1 MPLTKLQFRPG
12 IIREITEY
20 SNSGGWFDCDKIRFR
35 QGYPEKI
42 GGWLSVVRDQIQGTC
57 RHIHQWSSLENDR
70 YVGLGTSSHLYILW
84 SENYYDITP
93 LRINPAQPAAPLA
106 ANPFTTGSP
115 IGSTSMTV
123 AIPSHGAHIGDWVN
137 FTGAT
142 AFDVYTAAQLNAQYQ
157 VVAVPDGNTIT
168 ITMPVANATANL
180 VGGGAAVTAT
190 FLIPS
195 GLDDA
200 VIGMG
205 WGIPPWNACPTVQS
219 PPTGSVPSPNPPT
232 CIPSNWQAGW
242 GVAWDPRQLDPV
254 DPTVNQLRLWDLDNF
269 GEDLVAN
276 IRGGPIYY
284 WHQAGGLSQPAVP
297 LNQAVTVGGVT
308 FTPDFA
314 VPATARQVLVSPNDR
329 HLIAMGCEDINSAG
343 TGINAEADLLL
354 IRWSTEENAYT
365 WNPLRTNTAGGQ
377 RLSAGSYIIGA
388 MRTASEILIWTDL
401 GLWSQKYIGA
411 PYVFGF
417 EPIAEGL
424 SIIGPNAC
432 INTGSIVT
440 WMDRGIFY
448 AYTGQCQELPCALK
462 DYIFNDFN
470 YLQGYKVYAGH
481 NHAFSE
487 VIWFYPSASSLEN
500 DRYVIYNYGEQLW
513 SLGTI
518 ERTAWLDMGRASY
531 PVASDRKNQ
540 RLYYHEY
547 GDDDDGSPMPAWVES
562 ADIDIDGGDHYLFL
576 SRLIPDVAFRGT
588 APQQSLGITI
598 LTRPA
603 PGRSKTAVAELEVTP
618 YTPEQYIRVRERQ
631 ISFRVE
637 SEALGVSWRLG
648 TLRTDMQPDGKR

>member
-42 GGWLSVVRDQIQGTC
+42 GGWRNVITEPLEGTC
-57 RHIHQWSSLENDR
+57 RHIHQWSSMESDR

-93 LRINPAQPAAPLA
+93 LRTAPPQPPVLGS
-106 ANPFTTGSP
+106 NPFTTGAL
-115 IGSTSMTV
+115 GATTMTV
-123 AIPSHGAHIGDWVN
+123 HIPSHGAKVGDWVQ
-137 FTGAT
+137 FSGAT
-142 AFDVYTAAQLNAQYQ
+142 AFDVYTAGQLNTQYQ
-157 VVAVPDGNTIT
+157 VVTVPDANTIT
-168 ITMPVANATANL
+168 INMPVPNKTANL
-180 VGGGAAVTAT
+180 AGGGSAVTAI
-190 FLIPS
+190 FLISP

-205 WGIPPWNACPTVQS
+205 WGIPPWNSSSSLPA
-219 PPTGSVPSPNPPT
+219 
-232 CIPSNWQAGW
+232 NWQCGW
-242 GVAWDPRQLDPV
+242 GEPWDPTQLYPA

-276 IRGGPIYY
+276 IRGGAIYY
-284 WHQAGGLSQPAVP
+284 WHQAGGLGSRAVP
-297 LNQAVTVGGVT
+297 LNQQVTVNGVT
-308 FTPDFA
+308 FTPDVA

-329 HLIAMGCEDINSAG
+329 HLIALGCEDINPAG
-343 TGINAEADLLL
+343 TGINADADLLL
-354 IRWSTEENAYT
+354 VRWSTEEDAYT
-365 WNPLRTNTAGGQ
+365 WFPKRTNTAGSQ
-377 RLSAGSYIIGA
+377 RLSAGSYIICG

-401 GLWSQKYIGA
+401 GLWSQKYIGT

-424 SIIGPNAC
+424 SIIGPNAM
-432 INTGSIVT
+432 INTGSIVL

-448 AYTGQCQELPCALK
+448 AYTGQTQELPCALK

-487 VIWFYPSASSLEN
+487 VIWFYPSASSMEN

-531 PVASDRKNQ
+531 PVATDRKNS

-547 GDDDDGSPMPAWVES
+547 GDDDDGSPLPAWVES
-562 ADIDIDGGDHYLFL
+562 ADIDADGGEHYLFL
-576 SRLIPDVAFRGT
+576 SRLIPDVTFRGS
-588 APQQSLGITI
+588 APQQALGITI
-598 LTRPA
+598 MTRSA
-603 PGRSKTAVAELEVTP
+603 PGRAKVPVARLEVTP
-618 YTPEQYIRVRERQ
+618 YTPEEYIRVRERQ
-631 ISFRVE
+631 ISFRIE

-648 TLRTDMQPDGKR
+648 TLRTDMQPDGRR